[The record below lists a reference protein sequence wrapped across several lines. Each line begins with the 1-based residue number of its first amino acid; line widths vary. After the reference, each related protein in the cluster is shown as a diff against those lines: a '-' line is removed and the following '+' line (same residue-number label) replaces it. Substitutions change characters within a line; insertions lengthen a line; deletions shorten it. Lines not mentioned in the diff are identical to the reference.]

1 MTYGTRATAARRHV
15 RKQTS
20 VSQRAAS
27 AKCLR
32 EQHLDP
38 PGEFE
43 YQPRVQ
49 NHPKQKSASRAS
61 VAATLVGL
69 MLLVVGTA
77 MARADEKPAAKAVL
91 AAREQKLGVVA
102 PGEPAVATFRIENA
116 GSAPL
121 TVAAGNPVPFIA
133 GVESTVEGSPAA
145 PGAAA
150 TVTIRIA
157 TAKQAGEGTIVVPV
171 KTNDPA
177 AEKIELRTTVEV
189 KPLLLADPGYARF
202 NVVQQERA
210 GTIPQTVWSTDG
222 ATFRVLAVE
231 PPTPALRT
239 SFQELAEAE
248 RRADTPGSQ
257 WRAELTLPAEAPVGP
272 LVGDVVV
279 VTDHPRQKR
288 LYVPLSGFVRPVMAV
303 TPPEAD
309 LGDVDGARPF
319 RFTLDVKSFATES
332 IALER
337 AECDLPGATVE
348 IVPVTVGRAYKVR
361 VSVPEGLPSGPIAG
375 TVRLFTASA
384 KVARLD
390 VPVRGRIVAKTSPP
404 ADGR

>member
-1 MTYGTRATAARRHV
+1 VASTKCARVHR
-15 RKQTS
+15 
-20 VSQRAAS
+20 
-27 AKCLR
+27 
-32 EQHLDP
+32 LDP

-43 YQPRVQ
+43 YQPRVAS
-49 NHPKQKSASRAS
+49 HPKQKSWSRAHAAVTVAS
-61 VAATLVGL
+61 LALLVASVRTVAAE
-69 MLLVVGTA
+69 
-77 MARADEKPAAKAVL
+77 EKPAARAVL
-91 AAREQKLGVVA
+91 AAREQKIGVVA

-157 TAKQAGEGTIVVPV
+157 TGKRAGEGTIVVPV
-171 KTNDPA
+171 KTNDPD
-177 AEKIELRTTVEV
+177 AEKIELRASVEV

-202 NVVQQERA
+202 NVVQQERE

-222 ATFRVLAVE
+222 AAFRVLAVE

-239 SFQELAEAE
+239 SFREAAAAE
-248 RRADTPGSQ
+248 RRADTSGSQ
-257 WRAELTLPAEAPVGP
+257 WRIELTLPTDAPVGA

-279 VTDHPRQKR
+279 VTDHPRQQR
-288 LYVPLSGFVRPVMAV
+288 LYLPLSGFVRPVMAV
-303 TPPEAD
+303 TPPEAE
-309 LGDVDGARPF
+309 LGDVDGARAF
-319 RFTLDVKSFATES
+319 RFTLDVKIFATES

-337 AECDLPGATVE
+337 ATCDLPGATVE
-348 IVPVTVGRAYKVR
+348 IVPVTAGRTYRVR

-384 KVARLD
+384 KVAHLD
-390 VPVRGRIVAKTSPP
+390 VPVRGRIVAKPTPS
-404 ADGR
+404 ADGK